1 MLVYAAKD
9 HRFVVVQAVH
19 FHQRVAG
26 LRLEYGGFIIQKCE
40 YGHHK
45 NTGDNNNVIPLFAG

>member
-1 MLVYAAKD
+1 MFKLCIFIKESLGFGWNMA
-9 HRFVVVQAVH
+9 
-19 FHQRVAG
+19 
-26 LRLEYGGFIIQKCE
+26 GFIIQKCE